1 MEACMCF
8 PLLPE
13 TKRVANEIVGRQRE
27 REKEGVVINA
37 EREDNPIGSA
47 FIR

>member
-1 MEACMCF
+1 MYVLSTAARNKESSKRDSREA
-8 PLLPE
+8 
-13 TKRVANEIVGRQRE
+13 ARE